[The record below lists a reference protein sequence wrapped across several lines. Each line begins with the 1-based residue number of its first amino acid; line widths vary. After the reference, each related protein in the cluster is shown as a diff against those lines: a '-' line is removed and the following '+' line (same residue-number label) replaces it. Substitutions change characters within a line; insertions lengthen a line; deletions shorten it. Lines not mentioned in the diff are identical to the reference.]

1 VSGAETPARAR
12 DIIRSLEQRL
22 LADEVPGGYACT
34 VHLDIAGDG
43 GGQFTVQVADGR
55 CTVRD
60 GLHGEA
66 DAGMRSSDRTY
77 EDVALGRKR
86 VEVAIMTGKIRVKN
100 LPVMARFTKLFRRL
114 PRE

>member
-1 VSGAETPARAR
+1 VSDAQTPTRAQ
-12 DIIRSLEQRL
+12 DIIRSLEGRL
-22 LADEVPGGYACT
+22 LVDEVPDGFACT
-34 VHLDIAGDG
+34 VHLDISGEN
-43 GGQFTVQVADGR
+43 GGQFTIQVAAGR